1 MFKFYKFG
9 TLISTNDKAKEF
21 SKKGVSNIVIVAEKQ
36 TKGKGRFNRKW
47 ISGLGGL
54 YMTIV
59 LKEKDLEKVKYLTL
73 RASIAVAKSIIK
85 LTNLKAKV
93 KWPNDVLVND
103 KKICGILTETI
114 SGKENYALVG
124 IGLNVNQSAFPK
136 SIKKNSTSLRI
147 KTNKQHNINKILKII
162 IKNFNSLNK
171 YYKNKNYDMIIN
183 IWKKYSH
190 TLGKKVKVKTL
201 SGVYIGEAVDI
212 DKNCNLILKLNNGE
226 FKKIVEGDIFVV

>member
-21 SKKGVSNIVIVAEKQ
+21 SKKRLSNIVIVAEKQ

-59 LKEKDLEKVKYLTL
+59 LKEKDLEKAKYLTL
-73 RASIAVAKSIIK
+73 ISSVAVAKSIIK

-124 IGLNVNQSAFPK
+124 IGLNVNQSTFPK

-162 IKNFNSLNK
+162 ISNFNSLYK
-171 YYKNKNYDMIIN
+171 YYKNKNYKKIID

-201 SGVYIGEAVDI
+201 SNVYIGEAVDI

>member
-9 TLISTNDKAKEF
+9 TLISTNNKAKEF
-21 SKKGVSNIVIVAEKQ
+21 SKKGLSNIVIVAEKQ

-47 ISGLGGL
+47 ISDLGGL

-59 LKEKDLEKVKYLTL
+59 LKARDIEKVKYLTL
-73 RASIAVAKSIIK
+73 ISSVAVAKSIIK

-93 KWPNDVLVND
+93 KWPNDVLVDD

-124 IGLNVNQSAFPK
+124 IGLNVNQSTFPK

-147 KTNKQHNINKILKII
+147 KTNKQYNINKILEII
-162 IKNFNSLNK
+162 IKNFDFFYK
-171 YYKNKNYDMIIN
+171 YYKNKDYKKITD

-212 DKNCNLILKLNNGE
+212 DKNCNLILKSDSGKI
-226 FKKIVEGDIFVV
+226 KKIFEGDVFVV

>member
-9 TLISTNDKAKEF
+9 TLISTNNKAKEF

-36 TKGKGRFNRKW
+36 TKGKGCFNRKW

-59 LKEKDLEKVKYLTL
+59 LREKDLEKVKYLTL
-73 RASIAVAKSIIK
+73 IASISVAKSIIK

-124 IGLNVNQSAFPK
+124 LGVNINQKKFPK
-136 SIKKNSTSLRI
+136 NINATSLKI
-147 KTNKQHNINKILKII
+147 KTNRNYNIEKISKII

-171 YYKNKNYDMIIN
+171 YYKNKD
-183 IWKKYSH
+183 
-190 TLGKKVKVKTL
+190 L
-201 SGVYIGEAVDI
+201 
-212 DKNCNLILKLNNGE
+212 LIC
-226 FKKIVEGDIFVV
+226 

>member
-9 TLISTNDKAKEF
+9 TIISTNDKAKEF

-36 TKGKGRFNRKW
+36 TKGKGRFDRKW

-59 LKEKDLEKVKYLTL
+59 LEEKDLEKVKYLTL
-73 RASIAVAKSIIK
+73 IAAISVAKTIIK

-114 SGKENYALVG
+114 SGK
-124 IGLNVNQSAFPK
+124 
-136 SIKKNSTSLRI
+136 KN
-147 KTNKQHNINKILKII
+147 
-162 IKNFNSLNK
+162 
-171 YYKNKNYDMIIN
+171 
-183 IWKKYSH
+183 
-190 TLGKKVKVKTL
+190 
-201 SGVYIGEAVDI
+201 
-212 DKNCNLILKLNNGE
+212 
-226 FKKIVEGDIFVV
+226 